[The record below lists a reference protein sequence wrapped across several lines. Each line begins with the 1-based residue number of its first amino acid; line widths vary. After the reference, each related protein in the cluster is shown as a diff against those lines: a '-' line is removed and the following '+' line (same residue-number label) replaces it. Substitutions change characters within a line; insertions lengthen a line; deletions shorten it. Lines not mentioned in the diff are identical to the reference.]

1 MNIEEASE
9 LIARHARNNER
20 IVGVKLALSELK
32 DDDRAVA
39 RLAVHV
45 GSLDPTAIVEVP
57 KQLAI
62 VIYSDELARLKKDQA
77 SIEARMASV
86 A

>member
-1 MNIEEASE
+1 MNIEEASQ
-9 LIARHARNNER
+9 LIARHARNAER
-20 IVGVKLALSELK
+20 MMGVSLALSELK

-45 GSLDPTAIVEVP
+45 GALDPTAIVEVP
-57 KQLAI
+57 KKLAI

-77 SIEARMASV
+77 AIEARMAGV